1 MNAMRDIAYEPTY
14 DIDAVLQE
22 RGERMRDD
30 VLHRAGELL
39 VQLLEERRSRSAKGL
54 ARSTTPG
61 DWSPRY
67 NKLMAELGRVDAE
80 LHARPDTLLGTLR
93 FVQRVRAK
101 RAQEIGEHVGSPI
114 RHLAREE

>member
-1 MNAMRDIAYEPTY
+1 MRDIAYEPTY

-22 RGERMRDD
+22 RGERMWDD
-30 VLHRAGELL
+30 LLHRASKLL

-54 ARSTTPG
+54 ASGTTPG

-93 FVQRVRAK
+93 FVQRVRA
-101 RAQEIGEHVGSPI
+101 RHTQEIGEHVGSPI
-114 RHLAREE
+114 RHLARNE